1 MNILGHKAR
10 VRLSRAN
17 NTKTDEPE
25 AECRGEFVFKPEKKE
40 NEEEHQ

>member
-17 NTKTDEPE
+17 NKKTDEPE
-25 AECRGEFVFKPEKKE
+25 A
-40 NEEEHQ
+40 NEQGL